1 MRVQTVRVG
10 DPAQAAGCDASETV
24 GDAVAIAEFLGAV
37 FEEADQGPTDVAE
50 AEEAEVVGVNSGS
63 PRPDVRG
70 AATEGETPSGQP
82 AGRRR
87 YVAC

>member
-1 MRVQTVRVG
+1 MSIQPFGIR
-10 DPAQAAGCDASETV
+10 DPAQSAAGDS
-24 GDAVAIAEFLGAV
+24 GDAKCDVVAVAKLLFAVVQELHEGAI
-37 FEEADQGPTDVAE
+37 DVPE

>member
-1 MRVQTVRVG
+1 MAL
-10 DPAQAAGCDASETV
+10 AQFPL
-24 GDAVAIAEFLGAV
+24 AVKQQPDQRAV
-37 FEEADQGPTDVAE
+37 DVAE